1 MTNQEK
7 YAQQMQDAGV
17 CDARGAALCATVK
30 ELPDGSFGMVLLG
43 VKRRDRLQHHQPD
56 GRNPQRLHVPLYVR
70 WIYLF
75 VQELPPSSVP

>member
-30 ELPDGSFGMVLLG
+30 ERTEASAWCCLA
-43 VKRRDRLQHHQPD
+43 
-56 GRNPQRLHVPLYVR
+56 
-70 WIYLF
+70 
-75 VQELPPSSVP
+75 

>member
-43 VKRRDRLQHHQPD
+43 VKGNDRRTL
-56 GRNPQRLHVPLYVR
+56 
-70 WIYLF
+70 
-75 VQELPPSSVP
+75 